1 MKPYFAC
8 LAIALTLTLAYFSG
22 GEADGKQVPP
32 NGAAKQRKVVKTD
45 QEWLKQLTQDQFL
58 VTRRKV
64 TEPPFSGQY
73 VHVKGKGVFECVCCG
88 AELFNTAAKFDSGTG
103 WPSFFRPIAANR
115 VDRQMDYSDGSPRIE
130 VVCNECGAHLGHV
143 FDDGPAPTGLRFCIN
158 SLSLKYV
165 PDAKTKAAST
175 SKKMKGKTAKNTKVA
190 KNTAGK
196 NAKSNATA
204 KTTKQSD
211 AAAKDDPAADSESA
225 KAESAKADAGK
236 SDSAAADDDTND
248 KPAPQAKAKKT
259 TKPQSDD

>member
-204 KTTKQSD
+204 
-211 AAAKDDPAADSESA
+211 ALC
-225 KAESAKADAGK
+225 GK
-236 SDSAAADDDTND
+236 STL
-248 KPAPQAKAKKT
+248 T
-259 TKPQSDD
+259 TS